1 MTSNYTIIKL
11 SLYSITNQ
19 KGSTL
24 WHCIYDSSRISLGV
38 SYFSNKY
45 NSLIKLFEK
54 DNIIFDKDDMIMD
67 VTMYSYRNKGVND
80 IFWKEAVYNDN
91 IGVMIRGFKCYKE
104 LKRKLSKYYIVEAD
118 VVKDFI
124 KVI

>member
-1 MTSNYTIIKL
+1 MISNYTIIKL
-11 SLYSITNQ
+11 SLYSITNE
-19 KGSTL
+19 KGSTH

-38 SYFSNKY
+38 SHFSSKY

-67 VTMYSYRNKGVND
+67 VTMYSCRNKGVND
-80 IFWKEAVYNDN
+80 IFWKEAIYNDK
-91 IGVMIRGFKCYKE
+91 IGIMIRGFKCYKG
-104 LKRKLSKYYIVEAD
+104 LKKKPSKYYIVEAD
-118 VVKDFI
+118 IVNDFI

>member
-11 SLYSITNQ
+11 SLYSITHQ
-19 KGSTL
+19 KTSTQ

-80 IFWKEAVYNDN
+80 IFWKEAVYNDK

-104 LKRKLSKYYIVEAD
+104 LKRKPNKYYIVEAD
-118 VVKDFI
+118 IVKDFI

>member
-1 MTSNYTIIKL
+1 MISNYTIIKI

-45 NSLIKLFEK
+45 NSLIKLFEN

-67 VTMYSYRNKGVND
+67 VTMYSYSDK
-80 IFWKEAVYNDN
+80 

-104 LKRKLSKYYIVEAD
+104 LKRKPSKYYIVEAD

>member
-1 MTSNYTIIKL
+1 MISNYTIIKL
-11 SLYSITNQ
+11 SLYSITHQ

-67 VTMYSYRNKGVND
+67 VTMYSYRNKGVDD
-80 IFWKEAVYNDN
+80 IFWKEAVYNDK
-91 IGVMIRGFKCYKE
+91 IGMMIRGFKCYKE
-104 LKRKLSKYYIVEAD
+104 LKRKSNKYYIVESD
-118 VVKDFI
+118 IVKDFI

>member
-1 MTSNYTIIKL
+1 MISNYTIIKL

-19 KGSTL
+19 KGSTH
-24 WHCIYDSSRISLGV
+24 WRCIYDTSRILLGL

-54 DNIIFDKDDMIMD
+54 DNIMFDKDDMIMD
-67 VTMYSYRNKGVND
+67 VAKYSCRNKGVND
-80 IFWKEAVYNDN
+80 IFWKEAVYKDK
-91 IGVMIRGFKCYKE
+91 IGIMIRGFKCYKE
-104 LKRKLSKYYIVEAD
+104 LKRKPSKYYIVEAD
-118 VVKDFI
+118 IVNDFI